1 MGLKNIHEIHN
12 DLPLLPERLKNEK
25 VEKPVAN
32 SNDKTAYLIHIR
44 NLKQA
49 LNYGLFF

>member
-1 MGLKNIHEIHN
+1 MDLKNIHEIHN
-12 DLPLLPERLKNEK
+12 DLLFLPERMKNEK
-25 VEKPVAN
+25 VEKLVAN
-32 SNDKTAYLIHIR
+32 SNGKTAYLIHIR